1 LLIDKDSAS
10 KAVKIDADSK
20 IAAPHADKQDFENAK
35 KPFLHHLRK
44 NTLPKEIKTDF

>member
-1 LLIDKDSAS
+1 VASEKDSYP
-10 KAVKIDADSK
+10 K
-20 IAAPHADKQDFENAK
+20 IAAPDADKQDFENAK